1 MNAVSANTPTS
12 RSEDPALAGP
22 ERHVVL
28 LSSLRGLVRG
38 LSCLFWGLP
47 AALVVAV
54 QTTRGD
60 WLKPSGLA
68 SDTVTLVLG
77 IAPVLLAMLLL
88 LYGVWMMGNFQT
100 QERIWMS
107 ALHRARFVA
116 TVNVGLAPFL
126 FFWSKVSA
134 HWFFNVAVGLMVL
147 SMLAF
152 LYLLNS
158 VLARLAAMLPDE
170 TLRGETQVF
179 TRLNQIILL
188 VLTASAPFYFLVR
201 GAETL
206 PRILVDFLLLLD
218 RAGELMPL
226 MSLLI
231 FVLLPVAMTMAL
243 LWKTKEVIMTS
254 VFSSA
259 GGPPAR

>member
-1 MNAVSANTPTS
+1 MP
-12 RSEDPALAGP
+12 EP

-38 LSCLFWGLP
+38 LSSLFWGLP

-54 QTTRGD
+54 QTAKGD
-60 WLKPSGLA
+60 WLAP
-68 SDTVTLVLG
+68 LG
-77 IAPVLLAMLLL
+77 FAPVSLAMLLL
-88 LYGVWMMGNFQT
+88 LYGVMMMGKFQT
-100 QERIWMS
+100 QERIWMA
-107 ALHRARFVA
+107 ALERARLVA
-116 TVNVGLAPFL
+116 IINVGLSPFL
-126 FFWSKVSA
+126 FFWSKVSGQS
-134 HWFFNVAVGLMVL
+134 FFNIAVALMVL

-152 LYLLNS
+152 LFLLNA

-170 TLRGETQVF
+170 TLRGETRVF

-188 VLTASAPFYFLVR
+188 VLTVSAPFYFVLR

-206 PRILVDFLLLLD
+206 PRILVDFMMLVDRVGEVMPLLGLLLF
-218 RAGELMPL
+218 
-226 MSLLI
+226 I
-231 FVLLPVAMTMAL
+231 LLPVAMTMAL

-259 GGPPAR
+259 GNEPRPDAR

>member
-1 MNAVSANTPTS
+1 MP
-12 RSEDPALAGP
+12 EP

-38 LSCLFWGLP
+38 LSSLFWGLP
-47 AALVVAV
+47 AALVIAV
-54 QTTRGD
+54 QTAKGD
-60 WLKPSGLA
+60 WLAP
-68 SDTVTLVLG
+68 LG
-77 IAPVLLAMLLL
+77 FAPVSLAMLLL
-88 LYGVWMMGNFQT
+88 LYGVIMMGKFQT

-107 ALHRARFVA
+107 ALERARLVA
-116 TVNVGLAPFL
+116 IINVGLSPFL
-126 FFWSKVSA
+126 FFWSKVSGQ
-134 HWFFNVAVGLMVL
+134 WFFNVAVALMVL

-152 LYLLNS
+152 LFLLNA

-170 TLRGETQVF
+170 TLRGETRVF

-188 VLTASAPFYFLVR
+188 VLTASAPFYFVLR

-206 PRILVDFLLLLD
+206 PRILVDFMMLVD
-218 RAGELMPL
+218 RVGELMPL
-226 MSLLI
+226 LGLLLFI
-231 FVLLPVAMTMAL
+231 LLPVAMTMAL

-259 GGPPAR
+259 GAEVPPTAH